1 MLRISATQ
9 FEQLWFAQFMDKVSE
24 HLRRYFELPCR
35 IAGDACVRET
45 IRLGVT
51 RARRWGL
58 TLEASAQSYIDHM
71 VMLGSDFDSDPQLP
85 WAREIL
91 ERKQPE
97 LVRLDSLHA
106 QTADY
111 MARTAGEDSREVFF
125 AVARAR
131 AHGLCPD
138 LAVPPSQALEQ
149 VSTWLARMYPQKYRL
164 VAYRLPELVLHAEAI
179 AFRHG
184 FERPRALGR
193 VLGMM
198 FLMGGGVCDE
208 PMTPW
213 VGAILRDTR
222 HTADEREEKLWSS
235 LCAYADRWLQVAR
248 SRGILQREAP
258 EKGANQD
265 VQQS

>member
-1 MLRISATQ
+1 MLRISAAQ
-9 FEQLWFAQFMDKVSE
+9 FELLWFAQFTDRVSE
-24 HLRRYFELPCR
+24 HLMRYFDLPCR

-45 IRLGVT
+45 IRVGVA

-97 LVRLDSLHA
+97 LARMDSLHA
-106 QTADY
+106 QAQDY
-111 MARTAGEDSREVFF
+111 MARTAGESSRNVFF

-131 AHGLCPD
+131 AQGLCPD
-138 LAVPPSQALEQ
+138 SALPPSLSLEK
-149 VSTWLARMYPQKYRL
+149 VAPWLERMYPEKYRL
-164 VAYRLPELVLHAEAI
+164 VAHRLPELVAHAEAT
-179 AFRHG
+179 ASSYG

-193 VLGMM
+193 ILGMM
-198 FLMGGGVCDE
+198 FLMGSGVCDE

-213 VGAILRDTR
+213 VGAILRDDQR
-222 HTADEREEKLWSS
+222 TADEREERLWSS
-235 LCAYADRWLQVAR
+235 LCEYAERWLEVAR
-248 SRGILQREAP
+248 ARGILEREAS
-258 EKGANQD
+258 EQGANRD
-265 VQQS
+265 VQ

>member
-1 MLRISATQ
+1 MLLRITAAQ
-9 FEQLWFAQFMDKVSE
+9 FEQLWFTQFTERIHE
-24 HLRRYFELPCR
+24 HLRLYFELPCR

-58 TLEASAQSYIDHM
+58 TREASAQSYIDHM

-91 ERKQPE
+91 EREQPE
-97 LVRLDSLHA
+97 LVRMDSLHA
-106 QTADY
+106 QARDF
-111 MARTAGEDSREVFF
+111 MARTASEGSRNVFF

-138 LAVPPSQALEQ
+138 LSAPPSQALDQ
-149 VSTWLARMYPQKYRL
+149 VAAWLEWLYPEKYRL
-164 VAYRLPELVLHAEAI
+164 VRHRLPELVARAEAT
-179 AFRHG
+179 AFTHG

-193 VLGMM
+193 ILGLT
-198 FLMGGGVCDE
+198 FLMGGGVTDD

-213 VGAILRDTR
+213 VGAIVRDTR
-222 HTADEREEKLWSS
+222 HSADEREEKLWSS
-235 LCAYADRWLQVAR
+235 SCAYAERWLAEAR
-248 SRGILQREAP
+248 KQGILEREAP
-258 EKGANQD
+258 EQGVNGH
-265 VQQS
+265 VQ

>member
-1 MLRISATQ
+1 MMLRITAAQ
-9 FEQLWFAQFMDKVSE
+9 FEQLWFAQFTDKVSE

-58 TLEASAQSYIDHM
+58 TREASAQSYIDHM
-71 VMLGSDFDSDPQLP
+71 LMLGSDFDSDPQLP

-97 LVRLDSLHA
+97 LARLDSLHA
-106 QTADY
+106 QARDFLE
-111 MARTAGEDSREVFF
+111 RTAGASSKNLFF

-131 AHGLCPD
+131 AHGLCPE
-138 LAVPPSQALEQ
+138 LSRPPSQVLDQ
-149 VSTWLARMYPQKYRL
+149 VAAYLGWMYPEKYRL
-164 VAYRLPELVLHAEAI
+164 VAHRLPELVGRAEAT
-179 AFRHG
+179 AFTHG

-193 VLGMM
+193 ILGAT
-198 FLMGGGVCDE
+198 FLLGGGVTDD

-213 VGAILRDTR
+213 VGAIVRDTT
-222 HTADEREEKLWSS
+222 HTADEREAKLWSALS
-235 LCAYADRWLQVAR
+235 AYAERWLDEAR
-248 SRGILQREAP
+248 KQGVLERRAP
-258 EKGANQD
+258 EPEVSSD
-265 VQQS
+265 VQ